1 MDRDAYH
8 NCSSLVKMP
17 RQSYEQ
23 FWSSHFVEYID
34 KELSYSKFFRKY
46 LLPNHP
52 CMFSRRFTEDWKCRK
67 QWVTEEG
74 KPNFQKLL
82 QEFDESPVPVANC
95 NAKEYNANPKQVMP
109 LKEFIH
115 YWKEYIQNGHSSPKG
130 CLYLKDWHMSR
141 DFPDHNVYTTPVFFS
156 SDWLN
161 EYWDTLEVDDY
172 RFVYMGPKGS
182 WTPFHADV
190 FRSYSWSA
198 NICGRKK
205 WLLYPPG
212 QEDFLRD
219 THGNLPYDVTSAEL
233 QDRGLFPQFEEAC
246 QPLEIIQE
254 AGEIIFVPSGWHHQ
268 VYNLEDTI
276 SINHN
281 WLNGCNID
289 IMWQFLQNELSS
301 VQKEIEEWRNTMDS
315 WHQHCQVIMKACSGI
330 DYSEFASFL
339 KIVAE
344 NRMAFLNACSSGDSS
359 DYSRHLSE
367 TLTALGPYHA
377 AFDLQRVAHIIEC
390 LLCNEDFKRLDHSTS
405 TLQPETLL
413 QQIRDT
419 IQSTRG
425 QHLLYQE

>member
-1 MDRDAYH
+1 MDREAYR
-8 NCSSLVKMP
+8 NCSSLVKIP

-23 FWSSHFVEYID
+23 FWSSHFVDYID
-34 KELSYSKFFRKY
+34 KELSYSKFFKKY

-52 CMFSRRFTEDWKCRK
+52 CMFSRRFTQDWKCRK

-82 QEFDESPVPVANC
+82 QEFDETPVPVANC

-109 LKEFIH
+109 FKEFIH
-115 YWKEYIQNGHSSPKG
+115 YWREYIQNGHSSPKG

-141 DFPDHNVYTTPVFFS
+141 DFPEHNVYTTPIFFT

-161 EYWDTLEVDDY
+161 EYWDTLELDDY

-233 QDRGLFPQFEEAC
+233 QDGGLFPHFEEAC

-301 VQKEIEEWRNTMDS
+301 VQKEIDEWRNTMDS

-330 DYSEFASFL
+330 DYREFASFL

-344 NRMAFLNACSSGDSS
+344 NRMAFLNACSSGDPS
-359 DYSRHLSE
+359 DYPQNLSE
-367 TLTALGPYHA
+367 TLTTLGPYHA

-390 LLCNEDFKRLDHSTS
+390 LLCNEDFKRLDHSTL
-405 TLQPETLL
+405 TFQPETIL

>member
-1 MDRDAYH
+1 MFTNMDRDAYR
-8 NCSSLVKMP
+8 NCCSLVKIP

-23 FWSSHFVEYID
+23 FCSSHFVDYID
-34 KELSYSKFFRKY
+34 KELGYSKFFKKY
-46 LLPNHP
+46 LLSNHP
-52 CMFSRRFTEDWKCRK
+52 CMFSKRFTEEWKCRK
-67 QWVTEEG
+67 QWVTEKG

-82 QEFDESPVPVANC
+82 QEFDETPVPVANC
-95 NAKEYNANPKQVMP
+95 NAKEYNSNPKQVMP
-109 LKEFIH
+109 FKEFIQ
-115 YWKEYIQNGHSSPKG
+115 YWKEHIQNGHSSPKG

-141 DFPDHNVYTTPVFFS
+141 DFPEHNLYTTPIFFT

-161 EYWDTLEVDDY
+161 EYWDALEVDDY

-182 WTPFHADV
+182 C
-190 FRSYSWSA
+190 WSA

-212 QEDFLRD
+212 QEEFLRD
-219 THGNLPYDVTSAEL
+219 THDNLPYDVTSAEL
-233 QDRGLFPQFEEAC
+233 HDTSLYPHAQEAC

-281 WLNGCNID
+281 WLNGCNVD
-289 IMWQFLQNELSS
+289 IMWQFLQIEMSS
-301 VQKEIEEWRNTMDS
+301 VQKEIDEWRNTMDS

-330 DYSEFASFL
+330 NYGEFASFL
-339 KIVAE
+339 KIIAV
-344 NRMAFLNACSSGDSS
+344 NRMALLNACSSGDASN
-359 DYSRHLSE
+359 YPRHLSE
-367 TLTALGPYHA
+367 ALVTLGPYHA
-377 AFDLQRVAHIIEC
+377 AFDLQRVAHILEL
-390 LLCNEDFKRLDHSTS
+390 LLCNEDFKRLEHSAS
-405 TLQPETLL
+405 TVQPETLL

-425 QHLLYQE
+425 QHLLYQD

>member
-23 FWSSHFVEYID
+23 LWSSHFVDYID

-82 QEFDESPVPVANC
+82 QEFDETPVPVANC

-109 LKEFIH
+109 FKEFIH

-141 DFPDHNVYTTPVFFS
+141 DIPDHNVYTTPIFFS

-233 QDRGLFPQFEEAC
+233 KDSGLFPQFDEAC

-281 WLNGCNID
+281 WLNGCNVD

-301 VQKEIEEWRNTMDS
+301 VQKEIEEWRDTMDS

-330 DYSEFASFL
+330 DYTEFASFL

-344 NRMAFLNACSSGDSS
+344 NRMAFLNACSSGDPS

-367 TLTALGPYHA
+367 TLATLGPYHA

-405 TLQPETLL
+405 SLQPETML